1 MASHPAGSKPSTAA
15 APLLCAE
22 THKKNDRFSRLQI
35 AHPKQNR
42 IPTHTP
48 SRVTDE
54 QTEQTEGAAREDC
67 VCERERR
74 WCCHYAFP
82 FIGGLLI
89 WLMGLAAVAT
99 VRGDHIHTCNGGSM
113 KKKRRVDEG
122 WGDMQVWLL
131 LSVDLYDEKD
141 LNVRTWKRRRI
152 KRRTLAVTAC
162 KDGGLAK
169 LAVDK
174 KKREWELSVATWNH

>member
-22 THKKNDRFSRLQI
+22 THKKMTDSPARLRI

-54 QTEQTEGAAREDC
+54 QTEQTEGAAREEC
-67 VCERERR
+67 VRERR
-74 WCCHYAFP
+74 WCCHYAFL

-113 KKKRRVDEG
+113 KKRRVDEG
-122 WGDMQVWLL
+122 
-131 LSVDLYDEKD
+131 
-141 LNVRTWKRRRI
+141 
-152 KRRTLAVTAC
+152 
-162 KDGGLAK
+162 
-169 LAVDK
+169 
-174 KKREWELSVATWNH
+174 